1 MMKDV
6 SDADKLPTGSVP
18 GFLLY
23 NSGHQG
29 GGGGALVLPGGR
41 QNTLGLVIS
50 GQSVDSALNKNE
62 SELGVLVLPVSLK
75 MLSDG
80 HGLLDQIVAVLG
92 QSGSHSLAFQDAEN
106 LVAGDESDLGN
117 SVTVS
122 EDDTNLRW
130 SQTLLGQLVD
140 LVLDLIGGQLQPGW
154 N

>member
-6 SDADKLPTGSVP
+6 ADADKLPTGS
-18 GFLLY
+18 GY
-23 NSGHQG
+23 NLGHQG

-80 HGLLDQIVAVLG
+80 HGLLDQIVAVPREHL
-92 QSGSHSLAFQDAEN
+92 
-106 LVAGDESDLGN
+106 ESD
-117 SVTVS
+117 
-122 EDDTNLRW
+122 
-130 SQTLLGQLVD
+130 Q
-140 LVLDLIGGQLQPGW
+140 
-154 N
+154 